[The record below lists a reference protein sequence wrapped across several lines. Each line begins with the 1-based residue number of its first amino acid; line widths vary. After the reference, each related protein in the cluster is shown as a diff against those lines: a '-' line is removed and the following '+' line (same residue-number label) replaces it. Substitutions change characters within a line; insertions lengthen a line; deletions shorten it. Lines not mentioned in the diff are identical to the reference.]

1 MIKDSEGNII
11 GRGEYSVFEM
21 LVTLFPDKEL
31 KTQVK
36 FIDLLTE
43 EWADT
48 VSERQ
53 EKETIDI
60 VVYTDPILAV
70 RVQDPHHSGR
80 ITAQR
85 DLVQRKTLEWNGL
98 RVIDIQ
104 HYNCPNIMKENSNKD
119 AMRELLEALNHE
131 GIH

>member
-1 MIKDSEGNII
+1 M
-11 GRGEYSVFEM
+11 
-21 LVTLFPDKEL
+21 
-31 KTQVK
+31 
-36 FIDLLTE
+36 
-43 EWADT
+43 
-48 VSERQ
+48 
-53 EKETIDI
+53 
-60 VVYTDPILAV
+60 
-70 RVQDPHHSGR
+70 QDPHHSGR

-85 DLVQRKTLEWNGL
+85 DLVQKKTLEWNGL

>member
-60 VVYTDPILAV
+60 VVYTDPILAI

-85 DLVQRKTLEWNGL
+85 DLVQKKTLEWNGL

-104 HYNCPNIMKENSNKD
+104 HYNCPNIMKENS
-119 AMRELLEALNHE
+119 LGFLH
-131 GIH
+131 